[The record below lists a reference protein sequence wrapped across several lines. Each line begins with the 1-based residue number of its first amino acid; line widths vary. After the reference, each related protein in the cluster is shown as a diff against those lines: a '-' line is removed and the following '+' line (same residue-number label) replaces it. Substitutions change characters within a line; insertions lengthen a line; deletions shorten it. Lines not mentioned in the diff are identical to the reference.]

1 MRCFIMAVN
10 YDYAITLR
18 DVSAYGKV
26 KVLFGVRGE
35 YCHDDNGTF
44 VIDVAEVKTRT
55 QYKSLKRLLEKKNF
69 I

>member
-1 MRCFIMAVN
+1 MAVN
-10 YDYAITLR
+10 YDYAITLK
-18 DVSAYGKV
+18 DVDAYGKV

-44 VIDVAEVKTRT
+44 VIDVDEVKTRT
-55 QYKSLKRLLEKKNF
+55 QYKSLRRILEQRNY